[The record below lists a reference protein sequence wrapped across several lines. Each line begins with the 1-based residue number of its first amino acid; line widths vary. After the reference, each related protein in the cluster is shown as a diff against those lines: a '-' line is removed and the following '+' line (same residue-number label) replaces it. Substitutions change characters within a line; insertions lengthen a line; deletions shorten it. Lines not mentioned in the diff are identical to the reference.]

1 MKFLLR
7 SYVPDSAA
15 VLLLHTLGGGVR
27 HVASVLL
34 QIEELQL
41 EVLEGGSVML
51 NGFYV
56 VGKGTNSVVY
66 RCRPRLGGFDLACK
80 IRRGDSTRPSL
91 AQEGQLLHI
100 ANSVGVG
107 PRLYTYG
114 RDVIA
119 YRYVD
124 GVPLERWWGGAGS
137 QQRRDLVE
145 DLLTQ
150 AFRLDAAGV
159 SHNELSRLE
168 RHVIVEGGRPVII
181 DFESAT
187 LGGGRNVTQVANGLM
202 RLGLKPPVDALRR
215 YKSCMCRDALDEV
228 LRGFLSQL

>member
-1 MKFLLR
+1 MAGTA
-7 SYVPDSAA
+7 SAA
-15 VLLLHTLGGGVR
+15 TLLLHTLGGGIR

-41 EVLEGGSVML
+41 DILVGGSVII

-66 RCRPRLGGFDLACK
+66 RCKPRLGDFDLACK
-80 IRRGDSTRPSL
+80 IRRSDSTRPSL
-91 AQEGQLLHI
+91 APEGQMFHI

-107 PRLYTYG
+107 PRLYTYS

-124 GVPLERWWGGAGS
+124 GVPLGRWWGSTGVE
-137 QQRRDLVE
+137 QRRSLVE
-145 DLLTQ
+145 DLLNQ
-150 AFRLDAAGV
+150 AFKLDTAGV
-159 SHNELSRLE
+159 SHNELSRPE
-168 RHVIVEGGRPVII
+168 KHVIVESGRPVII

-187 LGGGRNVTQVANGLM
+187 LGGGRNVTQVASGLM
-202 RLGLKPPVDALRR
+202 RLGLKPPVGALRS
-215 YKSCMCRDALDEV
+215 YKSCMCRDAFDEV